1 MEMDDYEKKQ
11 IIDKAK
17 TENNWKKLKE
27 KNRNLE
33 KRNKQIKNSI
43 VWKVGTLIL
52 KPVRVIARIFKWSP
66 RTKNQRIHELEKN
79 NYYLTQQVSFLTEKL
94 EVQTD
99 QVSIMSNEFEKDT
112 KKMIRKI
119 SKEVESVEM
128 LFSII
133 EDVKEMKNNK
143 KLILDAIIN
152 QYNDTNDFDK
162 KNLIYTK
169 VIEAYDIGGIP
180 EKMIRHLEDKRTDK
194 HQLVS
199 SFKTSLAF
207 RSTMRKNRYYSF
219 EKMLDT
225 KSIAYDF
232 VDELNIRRP
241 KTSSKTYGLDKLPFK
256 EKIVVKPVDSAGGRG
271 VYIIYSE
278 KKIQRVKDS
287 TIFQG
292 YDELKYRM
300 GKDLS
305 NGMVK
310 NDEWFIEELVIE
322 QESEM
327 PARDMK
333 FYCFYGK
340 IGLVLEIVRSPRMQ
354 YCWWDGQGKQ
364 VLTGKYEEEAFLGSG
379 FTGKELQIAL
389 DISTRIPVPF
399 MRVDFLKTDEDFV
412 FGEFTPKPGNYD
424 EFDGE
429 TDRRLGQL
437 HLDAEYRIVED
448 LINGKEFSQFK
459 DIYDK
464 HEKTSKVNEEEQR

>member
-1 MEMDDYEKKQ
+1 MDDQQRNQ
-11 IIDKAK
+11 IIDKVK
-17 TENNWKKLKE
+17 KENDWKKVKE
-27 KNRNLE
+27 ENRQLE
-33 KRNKQIKNSI
+33 KRNKHIKNSK
-43 VWKVGTLIL
+43 VWKIGTLIL
-52 KPVRVIARIFKWSP
+52 KPFRILSRILNWKP
-66 RTKNQRIHELEKN
+66 TTKKQRIHELEKD
-79 NYYLTQQVSFLTEKL
+79 NYYLTQQISFLTEKL
-94 EVQTD
+94 EIRND
-99 QVSIMSNEFEKDT
+99 HLRIMSNESEKIPKET
-112 KKMIRKI
+112 IRKI
-119 SKEVESVEM
+119 SKETESMEM

-133 EDVKEMKNNK
+133 EDVKQTKKNK
-143 KLILDAIIN
+143 KLILDAIVN
-152 QYNDTNDFDK
+152 QYNYTNDFDK

-169 VIEAYDIGGIP
+169 VMESYDIGEIP
-180 EKMIRHLEDKRTDK
+180 EKMIRHLEDERTEK

-207 RSTMRKNRYYSF
+207 RSTMRKNRHISY
-219 EKMLDT
+219 EQMLDT
-225 KSIAYDF
+225 KSSAYEF

-241 KTSSKTYGLDKLPFK
+241 ETSSKTYGLDKVPFK

-305 NGMVK
+305 NGLVK
-310 NDEWFIEELVIE
+310 NDEWFMEELVIE
-322 QESEM
+322 HETET

-340 IGLVLEIVRSPRMQ
+340 IGLVLEIVRSPRIQ
-354 YCWWDGQGKQ
+354 YCWWDGLGNQII
-364 VLTGKYEEEAFLGSG
+364 TGKYEEDSFLGSG
-379 FTGKELQIAL
+379 FTEKELQIAL
-389 DISTRIPVPF
+389 DISTEIPVPF
-399 MRVDFLKTDEDFV
+399 MRVDFLKTERDFV

-437 HLDAEYRIVED
+437 YLDAEYRIVED
-448 LINGKEFSQFK
+448 LMNGKEFSQFK
-459 DIYDK
+459 DIYYK
-464 HEKTSKVNEEEQR
+464 HEKTWKVDEEEQP